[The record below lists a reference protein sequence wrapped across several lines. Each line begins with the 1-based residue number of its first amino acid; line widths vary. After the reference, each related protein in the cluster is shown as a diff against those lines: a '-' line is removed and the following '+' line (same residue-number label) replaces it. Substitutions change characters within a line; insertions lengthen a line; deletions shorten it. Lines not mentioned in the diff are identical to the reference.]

1 MVDVLDPLE
10 KILSAAVA
18 LQKLVEIFRSK
29 DKWFETCSKYLST
42 VVETMSKYKKS
53 HNPKKKIPDACF
65 LLQTELESFKFVLE
79 KEQQRSSFSSFFH
92 GSTLVKE
99 AQNCMH
105 GIEKQIHN
113 FNLALSVD
121 NQIENN
127 ENFQKMQSL
136 CIDVPSLKKS
146 FVYAPAGEMWVQNF
160 YQDEQVSWTT
170 FIIAFQKYILASEKL
185 ELNDEQ
191 LENILSCLD
200 ENHDKLIRYQK
211 WDKFYGEIWS
221 KPTREEI
228 LKLKKNP
235 LIQTQ
240 CKIKVPPVVL
250 KMTQINIGAE
260 KYNYQL
266 AHEFYVSEQKVVY
279 VNYEGKEITH
289 IKKWEKEALTIGR
302 IKPGIYIPDIYF
314 HPKISSVEEKQFQ
327 IVLKKRLTCNGF
339 FIINLASGS
348 PTMFRLE
355 KIPYIVSKGMIFD
368 LAGTLIEVTEII
380 PQPDENVDE
389 DDPDYFYVNMNNKLL
404 EDPNEAKTR
413 KVKVGARSKKTLEPQ
428 EEESKDS
435 SHRTKKKDKPI
446 SPMITLQIIQVKE
459 NEKQFSFQMKDNEK
473 IIRFGSEKGNEVFID
488 GIEPLQ
494 MLLKWDASCKHWVA
508 FSEIEDKGEK
518 SSAYLYLI
526 EAAEFKAQ
534 ALNPGKI
541 SVKLRDGM
549 KIAFGG
555 NELAVIIQ

>member
-10 KILSAAVA
+10 KILSAAVD
-18 LQKLVEIFRSK
+18 LKKLVEFFRSN
-29 DKWFETCSKYLST
+29 DKWFETCSTYLSS

-53 HNPKKKIPDACF
+53 HNPKKKIPEACF
-65 LLQTELESFKFVLE
+65 LLQTELKAFKLFLE
-79 KEQQRSSFSSFFH
+79 KEQQRSSFSSFFR
-92 GSTLVKE
+92 GSTMVKE
-99 AQNCMH
+99 AQDCMH

-136 CIDVPSLKKS
+136 CIGVPSLKKS
-146 FVYAPAGEMWVQNF
+146 FVYAPAGEMWVKNF

-170 FIIAFQKYILASEKL
+170 FIIAFKKYILASEKL

-228 LKLKKNP
+228 LKLNT
-235 LIQTQ
+235 LIQTK

-289 IKKWEKEALTIGR
+289 IKKWEKEALIIGR
-302 IKPGIYIPDIYF
+302 LKPGIYLPDIYF
-314 HPKISSVEEKQFQ
+314 HPKISSVKEQQFQ
-327 IVLKKRLTCNGF
+327 IVLKKLLACNGF